1 MSTHWSENAYYS
13 LESIHDYHKYSVK
26 RDYMKNYCIIQG
38 DKIPYTYEVKDF
50 VRGIVK
56 YYFQWHEKSFGTFV
70 ELPRAESFI
79 SDLCI
84 LNVDKIPIGQ
94 IDPLTPK
101 TCNYLLNLFVPDI
114 LNEMVKKGFL
124 RKEAYKCNV
133 TSQSNGVRTFYK
145 YIQVRSLFKR

>member
-1 MSTHWSENAYYS
+1 MSTRSPEHAYYS

-26 RDYMKNYCIIQG
+26 RDYMKGYCIIQG

-56 YYFQWHEKSFGTFV
+56 YYFQWHEKSFGRFE
-70 ELPRAESFI
+70 ELPWAESLI
-79 SDLCI
+79 SSLCI

-94 IDPLTPK
+94 IDPLSPK
-101 TCNYLLNLFVPDI
+101 TCDYLLNLFVPDI
-114 LNEMVKKGFL
+114 LNDMVKKGFL
-124 RKEAYKCNV
+124 KKEAYKCNP

-145 YIQVRSLFKR
+145 YIQVKSLLKR